1 MRRILV
7 SFAVIALL
15 CAAPTFAN
23 ASGDKDAPKTAK
35 AGAESSAT
43 APNKVTEKAQPAKPE
58 DVAPATELQKL
69 QDLIQAQ
76 QQALAEQRKAL
87 DEQQKEINALQG
99 RSRDESTS
107 PIPVASTTDTNSASA
122 PVTRVAETSSTE
134 KETVAAGNESSS
146 LSTKTTPAGYAAATP
161 NAKATAQSDQ
171 SDQSPLFFKI
181 GGAEFTPLG
190 FLDFTGVYRSTDV
203 GSGIGTS
210 FGSIPFNGAS
220 PAGQLSELRFS
231 AQNSRVGIKVDANPG
246 DFKVRGYLEADF
258 LGNAAA
264 NLQIG
269 SHSNTMRM
277 RLYWVDVRRGKW
289 EVLAGQSW
297 SMMTPNR
304 VGISPMP
311 GDIFYS
317 QDMDTNY
324 QNGLVW
330 LRTPGVRLVYHA
342 NDNITWGFAL
352 EDPEQYTGGL
362 VTFPAGF
369 NTSQVDDAGG
379 NSKTPNKAPDIE
391 SKLAFDTHPNGG
403 GRNLHVEIA
412 GIYRAFRLNTTG
424 LGNVTKSGGGGSIN
438 ANLELF
444 KNFRLIANTF
454 WSDGGGR
461 YIFQLGPDF
470 TVNVNGAGNFVP
482 SPLHAGSGIGGFEY
496 TINKS
501 LLYAYYGGVYFG
513 RDFVATTGTGGT
525 TYTGYGYPGSNS
537 SQNRTIQEG
546 TIGVNQTLWS
556 DKKYGD
562 LKLLTQISYLSRN
575 PWSTTGTPGNA
586 ASAHLGMAF
595 VDLRYDLP

>member
-7 SFAVIALL
+7 GFAVMAFL
-15 CAAPTFAN
+15 CAAPVFAN
-23 ASGDKDAPKTAK
+23 AGGDKDAPKTTK
-35 AGAESSAT
+35 GSETSAT
-43 APNKVTEKAQPAKPE
+43 APNKADAKAQPAKPE

-76 QQALAEQRKAL
+76 QQELTEQSKAL
-87 DEQQKEINALQG
+87 DEQQKEIKALEERG
-99 RSRDESTS
+99 RDESAS
-107 PIPVASTTDTNSASA
+107 PMPVASPVASKTDSNSADAPVAPVAESSSTKKESPFLATNTSAAGSASA
-122 PVTRVAETSSTE
+122 M
-134 KETVAAGNESSS
+134 
-146 LSTKTTPAGYAAATP
+146 P
-161 NAKATAQSDQ
+161 NAKAATQSDQ

-190 FLDFTGVYRSTDV
+190 FLDFTSVYRSTDV

-210 FGSIPFNGAS
+210 FNSIPFNATS

-231 AQNSRVGIKVDANPG
+231 AQNSRIGLKVDSNPG

-264 NLQIG
+264 NVQIG
-269 SHSNTMRM
+269 SHSNTLRM

-311 GDIFYS
+311 GDIFFS

-324 QNGLVW
+324 QNGLIW
-330 LRTPGVRLVYHA
+330 LRTPGVRLVLHA
-342 NDNITWGFAL
+342 NDHVTWGFAL
-352 EDPEQYTGGL
+352 EDPEQQTTGL

-369 NTSQVDDAGG
+369 SNTQVDDNGNGG
-379 NSKTPNKAPDIE
+379 GSKTPNKAPDVE

-403 GRNLHVEIA
+403 GRNFHVEIA
-412 GIYRAFRLNTTG
+412 GIYRAFRLNTPG

-444 KNFRLIANTF
+444 KNLHLIANTF

-496 TINKS
+496 TIKKS
-501 LLYAYYGGVYFG
+501 LLYGYYGGVYFG
-513 RDFVATTGTGGT
+513 RNFQQVTAGPPPTF
-525 TYTGYGYPGSNS
+525 TGYGYPGSSS
-537 SQNRTIQEG
+537 SQNRTIQEA
-546 TIGVNQTLWS
+546 TIGLNQTLWS

-562 LKLLTQISYLSRN
+562 LKLLTQFSYLSRN

-586 ASAHLGMAF
+586 ASAHLGMSF

>member
-122 PVTRVAETSSTE
+122 PVTRVAESSSTE

-352 EDPEQYTGGL
+352 EDPEQFTGGL
-362 VTFPAGF
+362 VTFP
-369 NTSQVDDAGG
+369 
-379 NSKTPNKAPDIE
+379 
-391 SKLAFDTHPNGG
+391 
-403 GRNLHVEIA
+403 
-412 GIYRAFRLNTTG
+412 
-424 LGNVTKSGGGGSIN
+424 
-438 ANLELF
+438 
-444 KNFRLIANTF
+444 
-454 WSDGGGR
+454 
-461 YIFQLGPDF
+461 
-470 TVNVNGAGNFVP
+470 
-482 SPLHAGSGIGGFEY
+482 
-496 TINKS
+496 
-501 LLYAYYGGVYFG
+501 
-513 RDFVATTGTGGT
+513 
-525 TYTGYGYPGSNS
+525 
-537 SQNRTIQEG
+537 
-546 TIGVNQTLWS
+546 
-556 DKKYGD
+556 
-562 LKLLTQISYLSRN
+562 
-575 PWSTTGTPGNA
+575 
-586 ASAHLGMAF
+586 
-595 VDLRYDLP
+595 

>member
-7 SFAVIALL
+7 GFAAMALL
-15 CAAPTFAN
+15 CAAPVFAN
-23 ASGDKDAPKTAK
+23 AGGDKDAPKTAK
-35 AGAESSAT
+35 GSESSAT
-43 APNKVTEKAQPAKPE
+43 APDKAAAKAQPAKPE
-58 DVAPATELQKL
+58 DVAPPTELQKL
-69 QDLIQAQ
+69 QDLIEAQ
-76 QQALAEQRKAL
+76 QQELKAQSKAL
-87 DEQQKEINALQG
+87 DEQQKEIQALQG
-99 RSRDESTS
+99 RNRDESAS
-107 PIPVASTTDTNSASA
+107 PMPVASKTDTNSAGA
-122 PVTRVAETSSTE
+122 PVTRAAESSS
-134 KETVAAGNESSS
+134 AGKNVITALNESSS
-146 LSTKTTPAGYAAATP
+146 LAAKTRTTDSPAAVVSSK
-161 NAKATAQSDQ
+161 AKQDDQ
-171 SDQSPLFFKI
+171 ADQSPLFFKI
-181 GGAEFTPLG
+181 GGAEFSPLG
-190 FLDFTGVYRSTDV
+190 FLDLTSVYRSTDV

-210 FGSIPFNGAS
+210 FGSIPFNGTS

-231 AQNSRVGIKVDANPG
+231 AQNSRIGLKVDSNPG

-269 SHSNTMRM
+269 SHSDTLRM

-330 LRTPGVRLVYHA
+330 LRTPGVRLVFHA
-342 NDNITWGFAL
+342 TDNVTWGFAL

-403 GRNLHVEIA
+403 GRNFHVEIA
-412 GIYRAFRLNTTG
+412 GIYRAFRLNTPG

-496 TINKS
+496 TIKKS

-513 RDFVATTGTGGT
+513 RDFQQVTAGPPPTF
-525 TYTGYGYPGSNS
+525 TGYGYPGSNS

-546 TIGVNQTLWS
+546 TIGLNQTLWS

-586 ASAHLGMAF
+586 ASAHLGMSF

>member
-7 SFAVIALL
+7 SFAAMALL
-15 CAAPTFAN
+15 CAAPKFAN

-35 AGAESSAT
+35 VGAESSAT
-43 APNKVTEKAQPAKPE
+43 APNKGTERARPAKPE

-99 RSRDESTS
+99 RSRDESNS
-107 PIPVASTTDTNSASA
+107 PIPVASTTDNNSASA
-122 PVTRVAETSSTE
+122 PATRVAESSSTE
-134 KETVAAGNESSS
+134 KETVTAGNESSS
-146 LSTKTTPAGYAAATP
+146 LSTRTTAADYAAATP
-161 NAKATAQSDQ
+161 NAKATAQDQ

-190 FLDFTGVYRSTDV
+190 FMDFTGVYRSTDV

-210 FGSIPFNGAS
+210 FGGIPFNGSS

-330 LRTPGVRLVYHA
+330 LRTPGVRLVLHA

-403 GRNLHVEIA
+403 GRNFHIEIA
-412 GIYRAFRLNTTG
+412 GIYRAFRLNTPG

-444 KNFRLIANTF
+444 KNFHLIANTF

-470 TVNVNGAGNFVP
+470 TVNVNAAGNFVP
-482 SPLHAGSGIGGFEY
+482 SPLHAGSGVGGFEY

-513 RDFVATTGTGGT
+513 RDSQQVTAGPPPTF
-525 TYTGYGYPGSNS
+525 TGYGYPGSSS

-575 PWSTTGTPGNA
+575 PWSITGTPGNA
-586 ASAHLGMAF
+586 KSAHLGMAF

>member
-1 MRRILV
+1 MKRILLSALV
-7 SFAVIALL
+7 MSLFAVSAF
-15 CAAPTFAN
+15 AATKKGKDSKSA
-23 ASGDKDAPKTAK
+23 DKKTA
-35 AGAESSAT
+35 T
-43 APNKVTEKAQPAKPE
+43 AAITA
-58 DVAPATELQKL
+58 
-69 QDLIQAQ
+69 
-76 QQALAEQRKAL
+76 
-87 DEQQKEINALQG
+87 
-99 RSRDESTS
+99 
-107 PIPVASTTDTNSASA
+107 SASSI
-122 PVTRVAETSSTE
+122 TREAVPT
-134 KETVAAGNESSS
+134 ESSS
-146 LSTKTTPAGYAAATP
+146 LALPKIAATSEG
-161 NAKATAQSDQ
+161 TASPKPTTQSDQ

-190 FLDFTGVYRSTDV
+190 FMDFTSVFRSTNV

-264 NLQIG
+264 NVFVG
-269 SHSNTMRM
+269 SHSNTLRM

-324 QNGLVW
+324 QNGLIW
-330 LRTPGVRLVYHA
+330 LRTPGVRLVLHA
-342 NDNITWGFAL
+342 TDHITWGFAL
-352 EDPEQYTGGL
+352 EDPEQFTGGL

-369 NTSQVDDAGG
+369 NTAQVDDAGG

-403 GRNLHVEIA
+403 GRNFHVEIA
-412 GIYRAFRLNTTG
+412 GIYRAFRLNTPG
-424 LGNVTKSGGGGSIN
+424 LGNVSKSGGGGSIN

-444 KNFRLIANTF
+444 KNFHLIANTF

-470 TVNVNGAGNFVP
+470 TVNVNAAGNFVP

-513 RDFVATTGTGGT
+513 RDFQEVTAGPPPTF
-525 TYTGYGYPGSNS
+525 TGYGYPDSNS
-537 SQNRTIQEG
+537 SQNRTIQEA

-595 VDLRYDLP
+595 VNLRYDLP